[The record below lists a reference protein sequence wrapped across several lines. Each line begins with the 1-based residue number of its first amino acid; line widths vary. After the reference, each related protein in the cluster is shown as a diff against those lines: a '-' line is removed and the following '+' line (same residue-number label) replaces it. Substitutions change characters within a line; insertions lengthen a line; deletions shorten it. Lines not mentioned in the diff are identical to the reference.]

1 MSCSKCS
8 AYTALSIASDVPLW
22 NGQQGLSPQDVY
34 RRDWNIKDG
43 KYQKINNKIN

>member
-1 MSCSKCS
+1 MSCSKYS
-8 AYTALSIASDVPLW
+8 AYTALSDASDVLLW

-43 KYQKINNKIN
+43 KYQKINNK